1 MNTRVNIAPSWGE
14 VGSIVRRLAMS
25 GEQHALLNI
34 WPEAAK
40 AFAAAEALQ
49 QVLPLLNDDQKA
61 VVAKS
66 LTQALGK
73 QGY

>member
-1 MNTRVNIAPSWGE
+1 MNMRVNIAPSWGE